1 MSDNTLK
8 YDPVTV
14 KSALS
19 VLQKEFEAE
28 EGRNRHIISKVQM
41 MLTIAGILLAAVTFL
56 MKTIIENKWL
66 VALSV
71 PPLLLAALII
81 VYSITLFLKVIQI
94 KIFQRIRYEKLVDNS
109 ELSKPAVEVEG
120 RLIATYEEAI
130 QGNTK
135 VADDMAKEFRE
146 GTSMIRRATFIV
158 FAVLIIIFGNCK
170 RFDTTFMIEC
180 GVDEA
185 RIL

>member
-8 YDPVTV
+8 YDPETV

-28 EGRNRHIISKVQM
+28 EGRNRHITSKVQM
-41 MLTIAGILLAAVTFL
+41 MLTIAGILLAAITFL

-66 VALSV
+66 VALSI
-71 PPLLLAALII
+71 PLLLLAVLII

-94 KIFQRIRYEKLVDNS
+94 KIFQRIKYEKLVDNS
-109 ELSKPAVEVEG
+109 ELSKPVAAVEG

-135 VADDMAKEFRE
+135 VVDDMAKEFSK
-146 GTSMIRRATFIV
+146 GTSMIRKATFIV
-158 FAVLIIIFGNCK
+158 FAVLLLIFCINIFQIAGGK
-170 RFDTTFMIEC
+170 
-180 GVDEA
+180 
-185 RIL
+185 L

>member
-8 YDPVTV
+8 NNPETV

-28 EGRNRHIISKVQM
+28 EGRNRHITSKVQM
-41 MLTIAGILLAAVTFL
+41 MLTVAGILLAAITFL

-66 VALSV
+66 IALSI
-71 PPLLLAALII
+71 PLLLLAALII

-94 KIFQRIRYEKLVDNS
+94 KIFQRIKYEKLVDNS
-109 ELSKPAVEVEG
+109 ELSKPVVEVEG

-130 QGNTK
+130 RGNTN
-135 VADDMAKEFRE
+135 VVDDMAEEFKR

-158 FAVLIIIFGNCK
+158 FAVLLAIFCINII
-170 RFDTTFMIEC
+170 
-180 GVDEA
+180 
-185 RIL
+185 RIAGGKL